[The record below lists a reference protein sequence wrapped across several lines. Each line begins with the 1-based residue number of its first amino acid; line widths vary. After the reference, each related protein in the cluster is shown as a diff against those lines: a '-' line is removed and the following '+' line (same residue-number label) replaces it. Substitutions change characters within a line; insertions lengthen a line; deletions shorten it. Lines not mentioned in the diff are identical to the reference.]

1 MNTFFKIMLLSSA
14 VTFTSCS
21 TEDKVTADS
30 KGQFDLNIVPDLS
43 QLKMG
48 EPDVFFTYNDSKDAG
63 VNLIKA
69 IDELQLEV
77 NDAMLDNPKITAHQF
92 AITMSSGKAIIESLY
107 FYDEK
112 NEVLIANPIKSKG
125 NSSSSILPE
134 FISAVLPGNYPSGW
148 TKIGTY
154 GLTAQSQFESDVKAE
169 LTNALSSSGGCIEL
183 HISRGLLS
191 GTACKR
197 PCP

>member
-1 MNTFFKIMLLSSA
+1 MKTFFKIMLLST
-14 VTFTSCS
+14 VVIFVSCS
-21 TEDKVTADS
+21 SEDKVATDS
-30 KGQFDLNIVPDLS
+30 KEQFDLNIVPDLS
-43 QLKMG
+43 QLKMS
-48 EPDVFFTYNDSKDAG
+48 EPGVFFTYNDSKDAED
-63 VNLIKA
+63 NLIKA

-112 NEVLIANPIKSKG
+112 NGVVIANPIKPKG
-125 NSSSSILPE
+125 NSSIP
-134 FISAVLPGNYPSGW
+134 PGFVSGALYGSCPQGW

-154 GLTAQSQFESDVKAE
+154 GLTTQGQFESDVKAV
-169 LTNALSSSGGCIEL
+169 LSNALSSSGGCIEL

-191 GTACKR
+191 GTACQR

>member
-1 MNTFFKIMLLSSA
+1 MKTFLKIMLLSTA
-14 VTFTSCS
+14 VTFVSCS
-21 TEDKVTADS
+21 SEDKVTTEG
-30 KGQFDLNIVPDLS
+30 KEQFNPDIVPDLS

-48 EPDVFFTYNDSKDAG
+48 APGVFFTYNDSKDAG

-92 AITMSSGKAIIESLY
+92 AITMSSGKAILESLFY
-107 FYDEK
+107 YDEK
-112 NEVLIANPIKSKG
+112 NGVLIDNPIKPKG
-125 NSSSSILPE
+125 NKSIP
-134 FISAVLPGNYPSGW
+134 PGFVSGALYGSCPSGW

-154 GLTAQSQFESDVKAE
+154 GLTAQDQFGKDVKAV
-169 LTNALSSSGGCIEL
+169 LSDALSSSNGCIEL

-191 GTACKR
+191 ATACKR
-197 PCP
+197 SCP